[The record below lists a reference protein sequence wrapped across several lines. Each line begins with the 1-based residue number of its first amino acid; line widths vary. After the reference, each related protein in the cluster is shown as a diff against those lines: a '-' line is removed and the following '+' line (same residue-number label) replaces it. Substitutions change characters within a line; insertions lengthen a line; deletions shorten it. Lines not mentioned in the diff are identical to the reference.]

1 LFVVRCS
8 FLVVYRVVVVKLF
21 CLYSLLIIHWHY
33 DFSRLWLVNGYKNI
47 AASVG
52 GLVRH
57 TLNGNLQLQCVL
69 IISGL
74 EIEENKNMA
83 GHSHWKSIKH
93 KKAVV
98 DARRG
103 KVWSKLARLIII
115 AAKRGANPDDNLAL
129 RYAIDKARAA
139 NMPNDTIEKAVKRGA
154 GELGANNYESVLYE
168 GYAPGGVAILVDAL
182 TDNRN
187 RTAGEIRV
195 IFDRNGGTVGAANS
209 VGWMFASQG
218 IIAVERQAIAED
230 RLIELALE
238 AGAQDVQTAEEGYTV
253 LTAVADFEK
262 VRKHLAS
269 AQTPIVSAEIIMIPS
284 QSISI
289 SGEQARKVQAF
300 IDALE
305 EQDDVQN
312 VYSNAQFED

>member
-1 LFVVRCS
+1 MS
-8 FLVVYRVVVVKLF
+8 
-21 CLYSLLIIHWHY
+21 
-33 DFSRLWLVNGYKNI
+33 
-47 AASVG
+47 
-52 GLVRH
+52 
-57 TLNGNLQLQCVL
+57 
-69 IISGL
+69 
-74 EIEENKNMA
+74 

-115 AAKRGANPDDNLAL
+115 AAKRGGNPDDNLAL

-139 NMPNDTIEKAVKRGA
+139 NMPNDTIEKAVKRGT
-154 GELGANNYESVLYE
+154 GELGANNYEPVLYE

-209 VGWMFASQG
+209 VGWMFSTHG
-218 IIAVERQAIAED
+218 SIAVERFAIEED
-230 RLIELALE
+230 KLIELALE
-238 AGAQDVQTAEEGYTV
+238 AGASDVQASEEGYTV
-253 LTAVADFEK
+253 LTAMTDFEK
-262 VRKHLAS
+262 VRKALLVAKV
-269 AQTPIVSAEIIMIPS
+269 TMVSAEITMIPG

-289 SGEQARKVQAF
+289 LGEHAQKVR
-300 IDALE
+300 ALIE
-305 EQDDVQN
+305 TLEDHDDVQN